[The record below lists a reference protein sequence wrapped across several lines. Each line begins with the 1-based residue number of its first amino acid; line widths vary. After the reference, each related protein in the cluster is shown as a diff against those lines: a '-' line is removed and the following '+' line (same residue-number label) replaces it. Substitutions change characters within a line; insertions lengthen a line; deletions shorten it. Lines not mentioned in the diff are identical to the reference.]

1 MKVTDIIAVVILSF
15 GIGFATGIGFV
26 GFARPKSALNAPT
39 LEQRVRELDARVR
52 VLEGQSKGTNFYMP
66 VGRRI
71 YGTKQTT

>member
-1 MKVTDIIAVVILSF
+1 MNKFDMVAASIVIF
-15 GIGFATGIGFV
+15 GVGVITGISLV
-26 GFARPKSALNAPT
+26 GLARPKSTPTPT

-52 VLEGQSKGTNFYMP
+52 VLEGESKSTNFYMP